1 MENRIYGNNVDINY
15 SNTHEFFEQRGEGK
29 NLKSIYNY
37 VMFQD
42 DNPELVILRDKQEK
56 DKIGSILTWNQGEKV
71 LDVGCGIA
79 RWGKYIL
86 EKGLDY
92 YGIDYSNKLLE
103 IARKNL
109 SSYKIEKHL
118 MLGEFQKINEVLG
131 KYKIEDSFDK
141 IFINGVLMYIND
153 KDVDLGL
160 QNILGLCSETCEI
173 YIKESMGIKD
183 RMTLKNYYSEDLSQ
197 VYSAIYRSIDEYTN
211 IIQNVFGKNGFKIV
225 SRGNIFDDKL
235 NDRKETVGYYFVLRR
250 INEDL

>member
-1 MENRIYGNNVDINY
+1 
-15 SNTHEFFEQRGEGK
+15 
-29 NLKSIYNY
+29 
-37 VMFQD
+37 
-42 DNPELVILRDKQEK
+42 
-56 DKIGSILTWNQGEKV
+56 
-71 LDVGCGIA
+71 
-79 RWGKYIL
+79 
-86 EKGLDY
+86 
-92 YGIDYSNKLLE
+92 
-103 IARKNL
+103 
-109 SSYKIEKHL
+109 